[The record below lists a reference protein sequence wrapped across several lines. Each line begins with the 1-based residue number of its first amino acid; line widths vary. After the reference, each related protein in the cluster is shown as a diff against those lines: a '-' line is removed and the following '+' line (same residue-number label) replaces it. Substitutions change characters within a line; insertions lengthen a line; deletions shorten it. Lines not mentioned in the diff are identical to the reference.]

1 MTFETFV
8 STVLILMAA
17 SIIAVTACL
26 FCLLRMVH
34 AVEIRL
40 NRLEAAWRPG
50 PKHHHEPRR

>member
-40 NRLEAAWRPG
+40 NRLEAGVAPRPQASS
-50 PKHHHEPRR
+50 